1 MKEKL
6 NKFMEKLQKQNPSA
20 NWANLLTGLA
30 VLVMVAVFS
39 YAYFTKSRTGNMVI
53 DDSGLVKQVTGEKAG
68 EGKESEGS
76 AEGSGT
82 GTGTEIRTEAG
93 TESGKEASEP
103 AQSQTEGETPAEV
116 GEKGAEPATGTT
128 VVQKGE
134 GLWHVAQR
142 VCGDGEKYNVLAGA
156 NGLSVWEEL
165 NEGMTLKVVCK

>member
-6 NKFMEKLQKQNPSA
+6 TKFMENLKKQNPNA

-39 YAYFTKSRTGNMVI
+39 YAYFTKSNKVNLTL
-53 DDSGLVKQVTGEKAG
+53 DDSDLVEKVTKGDSEV
-68 EGKESEGS
+68 KEPSTTTDQGVADTTTPTDEVS
-76 AEGSGT
+76 A
-82 GTGTEIRTEAG
+82 
-93 TESGKEASEP
+93 
-103 AQSQTEGETPAEV
+103 V
-116 GEKGAEPATGTT
+116 DGEKGAPVVPSQPGETT